1 MNLKEI
7 ITKYKEGNSIDRL
20 GIIGN
25 VVTIISTIV
34 ALVTGQLLT
43 LKFIVDET
51 TFIAIAFYI
60 IAMGISL
67 LVFFLFLKILS
78 LIINLYKSYLIQAA
92 LFLII
97 LGIMLLVLV
106 IIWSFV
112 LIPK

>member
-1 MNLKEI
+1 M
-7 ITKYKEGNSIDRL
+7 

-67 LVFFLFLKILS
+67 LVFSFFLKFYHLL
-78 LIINLYKSYLIQAA
+78 LIYINLT
-92 LFLII
+92 
-97 LGIMLLVLV
+97 
-106 IIWSFV
+106 
-112 LIPK
+112 